1 MIFEINLI
9 AGKILILHHKLIEVL
24 KITPRYIVSA
34 HSLTYNELIRQ
45 KWGDSV
51 FRQVIPTENFALPS
65 EENLG
70 ETHKKLAKTRRGD
83 SLLYQHEQLCV

>member
-9 AGKILILHHKLIEVL
+9 AGKILILHHKLIEVI
-24 KITPRYIVSA
+24 KIAPRFIVAS
-34 HSLTYNELIRQ
+34 HMYNYNELIRQ
-45 KWGDSV
+45 KWGDSI
-51 FRQVIPTENFALPS
+51 FRSVIPTNDFSQPS

-83 SLLYQHEQLCV
+83 